1 MKTRTVL
8 LLILCVSLTILSGV
22 LRGMVDQRWG
32 MNEAAVEAAVRV
44 EALPEQLGKWKAAP
58 IVDADGNRV
67 DKLDDE
73 AKKMLRCVGNTVRN
87 YVHEDTGESVSLV
100 FMVGPAGPLAIHTPE
115 VCYGSANFTTAE
127 PRQQRLI
134 KSVNDGEHPFSVIT
148 FEENRVGKRLL
159 RVYYAWNTGGEWRA
173 PNTPRT
179 SFAGVP
185 MLYKL
190 QLATNSID
198 ESTNMD
204 AAEKFLIENLS
215 TLKDICR

>member
-1 MKTRTVL
+1 MKTKTVL
-8 LLILCVSLTILSGV
+8 LLIMCVSLTILSGV

-32 MNEAAVEAAVRV
+32 MDESSNEAAVRV
-44 EALPEQLGKWKAAP
+44 EGLPEQLGHWKAVH
-58 IVDADGNRV
+58 VDE
-67 DKLDDE
+67 LDDE

-87 YVHEDTGESVSLV
+87 YVHEQTQESVSLV
-100 FMVGPAGPLAIHTPE
+100 LMVGPAGPLAIHTPE

-127 PRQQRLI
+127 KRQQRLI
-134 KSVNDGEHPFSVIT
+134 KDVNGDEHPFSVIT
-148 FEENRVGKRLL
+148 FEENKMGKRLL
-159 RVYYAWNTGGEWRA
+159 RVYYAWNKAGDWKA
-173 PNTPRT
+173 PASPRT

-215 TLKDICR
+215 ALKDICR